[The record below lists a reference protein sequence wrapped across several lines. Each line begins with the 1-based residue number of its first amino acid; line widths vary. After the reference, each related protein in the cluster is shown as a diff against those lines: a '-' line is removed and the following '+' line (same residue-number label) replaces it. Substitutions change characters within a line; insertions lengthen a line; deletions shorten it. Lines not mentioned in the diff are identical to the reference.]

1 MKPSIWGLPEMRGQL
16 QLDTN
21 NNIQGF
27 SDGTS
32 GKEPPPATAGDI
44 RYLGSIPGLGGS
56 PGESHGNPLQYSCLE
71 NPIERGAWWATVHTN
86 HHSIILHLIS

>member
-32 GKEPPPATAGDI
+32 GKEPP
-44 RYLGSIPGLGGS
+44 L
-56 PGESHGNPLQYSCLE
+56 PLQE
-71 NPIERGAWWATVHTN
+71 T
-86 HHSIILHLIS
+86 